1 VRDTLHAE
9 NETVGGKHIVLLL
22 RVTRSGDQI
31 SHVDGARAAGS
42 AEQAGEHHP
51 PEKGKE
57 AHLEKRERGKKK
69 KNKRQIY

>member
-42 AEQAGEHHP
+42 AEQAGQRRS
-51 PEKGKE
+51 EKGKE